1 MSVML
6 CLLCCFE
13 VALAKP
19 KDYLMELTCSA
30 KPDLFFRDLPQAL
43 VVTASSSVANDKIFD
58 ASQLHKKFQKLF
70 EDRIRI
76 MYTPST
82 EEFVEETV
90 KRYVRSSGIDLGYDR
105 LSDFTLKVNLK
116 ELKFVLGEDEGYSSA
131 VLEWSLYNPDGKLV
145 LDGTSR
151 GRQPIVYG
159 TKVVNVI
166 AKFLDKSFSD
176 DSLDKAYSKAIASID
191 WEGISRNLRVDT
203 KKKQEQEQVT
213 GVGNTDLEHTVLR
226 WYIISTPAGA
236 DVSWRV
242 VSSTPDV
249 RNTNSNFVGTTPYES
264 TESFDIK
271 GLTQENA
278 GNVQIEVTCEKA
290 GYLPQRKRFN
300 LRQAIDQKEIS
311 SKFNLVKE
319 SDE

>member
-1 MSVML
+1 MSVV
-6 CLLCCFE
+6 CLLCCVTDSF
-13 VALAKP
+13 AKP
-19 KDYLMELTCSA
+19 KEYNFELTCSA

-76 MYTPST
+76 TYTPSA

-90 KRYVRSSGIDLGYDR
+90 KRYARSSGIDLGYDR

-131 VLEWSLYNPDGKLV
+131 VLEWSLYNPEGKLV

-176 DSLDKAYSKAIASID
+176 DSLDKAYSKALAAID
-191 WEGISRNLRVDT
+191 WEGISRNLSTDAR
-203 KKKQEQEQVT
+203 KKQEQTQVT
-213 GVGNTDLEHTVLR
+213 GTGNTELEHTIIR
-226 WYIISTPAGA
+226 WYILSNPSGA

-249 RNTNSNFVGTTPYES
+249 RNTNANFVGTTPYES

-271 GLTQENA
+271 GLTAENA
-278 GNVQIEVTCEKA
+278 GNVQIEVTCERA
-290 GYLPQRKRFN
+290 GYLPQKKRFN

-311 SKFNLVKE
+311 AKFNLVKE